1 MAKSRSTTFCATPAL
16 PLELCLPTLFLHE
29 HLGSGSSRGG
39 LLSCKTLLR
48 MLALVEQVVD
58 QVGEDHP
65 LVAQVGRAGDRSE
78 LAALLVL
85 GQLAQRQLLFAAVHF
100 VGAAVLDVLDDCV
113 GKEGDRPEHL
123 RPAQKVVAL
132 VNHATIWLFK
142 K

>member
-1 MAKSRSTTFCATPAL
+1 
-16 PLELCLPTLFLHE
+16 
-29 HLGSGSSRGG
+29 
-39 LLSCKTLLR
+39 